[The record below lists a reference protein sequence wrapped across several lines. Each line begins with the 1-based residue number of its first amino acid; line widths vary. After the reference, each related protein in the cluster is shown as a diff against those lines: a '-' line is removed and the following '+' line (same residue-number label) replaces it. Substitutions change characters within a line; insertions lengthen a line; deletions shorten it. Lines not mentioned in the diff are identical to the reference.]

1 MACQASFVHG
11 MLQARI
17 LEWGCHFL
25 LQGDL
30 RNPGIKPGSP
40 ALQADASPSE
50 PPRKS
55 SSLANTGDPNVHK
68 THLMP
73 KKEITQGSSVP
84 SSVFQQHGGC
94 VEDGIEKESLFKKKV
109 CPLPGRRIHKSTVTR
124 VHGPGLGVRDCPAPS
139 SIHGQ
144 VSPLAHPPLPPGHTA
159 QVLRRCRAPPGR
171 GGRGEDRQE
180 SFSTFCPSS
189 CSSPTLGPVRTSAV
203 TRPPRQ
209 NLYLEILPPSGPESE
224 YTSKGGC

>member
-1 MACQASFVHG
+1 MNAVMLPVSASSSQEDVLRLQCVGASVSVAAAVVQWLSSPTLFATPWTMACQASFVHG

-30 RNPGIKPGSP
+30 PNPGIKPGSP
-40 ALQADASPSE
+40 ALQSDALPSE
-50 PPRKS
+50 PPQKS
-55 SSLANTGDPNVHK
+55 SSLAKAGDPNVHK

-144 VSPLAHPPLPPGHTA
+144 VSLLVYPLLPPGHTA
-159 QVLRRCRAPPGR
+159 QVLRRLRAPPG
-171 GGRGEDRQE
+171 
-180 SFSTFCPSS
+180 
-189 CSSPTLGPVRTSAV
+189 
-203 TRPPRQ
+203 
-209 NLYLEILPPSGPESE
+209 PEW
-224 YTSKGGC
+224 